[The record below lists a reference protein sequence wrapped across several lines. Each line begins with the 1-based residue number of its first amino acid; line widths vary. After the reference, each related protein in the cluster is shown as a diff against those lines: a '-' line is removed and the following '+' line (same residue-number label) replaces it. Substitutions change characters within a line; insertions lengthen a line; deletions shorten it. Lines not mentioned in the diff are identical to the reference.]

1 MLDNK
6 DKKTLKGPTITSLGG
21 VKQAPTIGGFGSN
34 VGIGENQTEAGDA
47 VKPEKTIKDIVDNN
61 SGN

>member
-6 DKKTLKGPTITSLGG
+6 DKKTLTGPTITSLGG
-21 VKQAPTIGGFGSN
+21 VKQGTTIGGFGSN
-34 VGIGENQTEAGDA
+34 IGDNQTEAGDA
-47 VKPEKTIKDIVDNN
+47 VKSEKTIKDIVDNN